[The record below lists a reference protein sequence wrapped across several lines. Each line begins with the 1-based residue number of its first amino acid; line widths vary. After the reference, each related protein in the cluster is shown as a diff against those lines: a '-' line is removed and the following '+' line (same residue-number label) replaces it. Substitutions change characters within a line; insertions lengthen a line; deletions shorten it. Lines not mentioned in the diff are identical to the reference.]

1 MINRTVLVGRI
12 TKDPDL
18 RKTTL
23 GASVVSFVLACNRR
37 VKQDGQPDADFISCV
52 AWNKTADFMSQYVK
66 KGTLLGVEGRIQTR
80 NYDDKNGK
88 RVYIT
93 EVVAESVQFLESKK
107 DVANNTGAKKGDN
120 AYRHDNANKTNE
132 QDNDVHS
139 AEDVAS
145 YHDYN
150 ALDIASDDL
159 PF

>member
-1 MINRTVLVGRI
+1 MSLNRWVGVGRI

-18 RKTTL
+18 RKTASGT
-23 GASVVSFVLACNRR
+23 SVVSFILACNRR
-37 VKQDGQPDADFISCV
+37 VKQEGQPDADFISCV

-107 DVANNTGAKKGDN
+107 DAANTTSVKKNDNT
-120 AYRHDNANKTNE
+120 YRPNPANETDE
-132 QDNDVHS
+132 QGNYVHS
-139 AEDVAS
+139 AEDLAQ
-145 YHDYN
+145 DYD
-150 ALDIASDDL
+150 AIGIVSDDL

>member
-18 RKTTL
+18 RKTQT
-23 GASVVSFVLACNRR
+23 GTSVVSFVLACNRR
-37 VKQDGQPDADFISCV
+37 VKQEGQPDADFISCV

-107 DVANNTGAKKGDN
+107 ETANTTGAKKNDN
-120 AYRHDNANKTNE
+120 AYQPNE
-132 QDNDVHS
+132 IAVQGNYVHS
-139 AEDVAS
+139 AEDLAQ
-145 YHDYN
+145 DYDAVN
-150 ALDIASDDL
+150 IASDDL